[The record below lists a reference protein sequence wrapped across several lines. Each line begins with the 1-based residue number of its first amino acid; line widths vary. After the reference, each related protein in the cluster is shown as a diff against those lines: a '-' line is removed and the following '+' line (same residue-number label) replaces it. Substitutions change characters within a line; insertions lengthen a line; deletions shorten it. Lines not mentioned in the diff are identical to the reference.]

1 MTLTKKLSYVFFLN
15 KFLIFKL
22 QIFFFSSKNLPS
34 FGHQKY
40 RVRNMSRSLAA
51 LWRELG
57 RRMNT
62 LEKQLEAPINLQW
75 PRQRWKLA
83 WPIHRTISADLQ
95 AGSRIPVPFYIFHKT
110 LLERASVR
118 QSGWEPNL
126 EFVWNDSRAENLG
139 HQHFSIL
146 DLMSFG
152 PNDIF
157 QERRMRGQEWR
168 VLLRVLEVDR
178 SELSLRFQGSELCFQ
193 SPHHWTCSNGC
204 RQHQCPPLSGSTK
217 KTVMRIL
224 SDANF

>member
-1 MTLTKKLSYVFFLN
+1 MTLTKRLSYVFLN
-15 KFLIFKL
+15 KFVT
-22 QIFFFSSKNLPS
+22 FFFSSKNLPS

-40 RVRNMSRSLAA
+40 RVRNMSRSSVA

-62 LEKQLEAPINLQW
+62 LEKQLEVPINSQW

-83 WPIHRTISADLQ
+83 WPIHRTISTDLQ
-95 AGSRIPVPFYIFHKT
+95 AGSRIPVPFYIFQKM
-110 LLERASVR
+110 LLERASVS

-139 HQHFSIL
+139 HQHFRIL

-157 QERRMRGQEWR
+157 QERRMRGQEWCE
-168 VLLRVLEVDR
+168 LLSVLEVDR
-178 SELSLRFQGSELCFQ
+178 SELSLRLQGSELCFQ
-193 SPHHWTCSNGC
+193 SLYLCTCSNGC
-204 RQHQCPPLSGSTK
+204 KQHQCPPSSGSTK
-217 KTVMRIL
+217 TTGMRSL